1 MSVSI
6 YQRTLALAGVL
17 GLAAAGSAAEPWF
30 EPVTLERVIALPA
43 ADQRPWL
50 EYVARSQKL
59 LREEAEFRANEARLA
74 KLPALKLAPYATVFG
89 VKLDQP
95 IEWFATPEGQRI
107 TTIILSYQTPNGGWS
122 KRLDLSKEPRPLGTD
137 FVSEHNAHYEG
148 TFDNDSTTT
157 QMIAMARAFKATG
170 NEKARDAFLR
180 GLHYTFIAQY
190 PNGGWPQIYPLE
202 TGYHDGVTYN
212 DDVMVNIIRLLRDVA
227 AGEGEF
233 AFVSADLR
241 REAGTRAEHGIA
253 CILASQ
259 IRVDGK
265 LTAWGQQHDALTLK
279 PSAARAFEPAGPCS
293 SESASVVRLLMD
305 LPKPSPAI
313 VASVDAAV
321 AWFQKT
327 KIMGFAWK
335 NTEKD
340 GRMLVAAPG
349 AGPIWSRLYES
360 GTDRPIFGN
369 PDRTIHYDVSEITKE
384 RRSGYSWYNGAPA
397 AVLERYKTWHE
408 KNAR

>member
-1 MSVSI
+1 MS
-6 YQRTLALAGVL
+6 RAGLFASACVVL
-17 GLAAAGSAAEPWF
+17 ISAAHAAEPWF

-43 ADQRPWL
+43 NEQRPWL
-50 EYVARSQKL
+50 EYLARSQKL
-59 LREEAEFRANEARLA
+59 LRDEREFRANEARA
-74 KLPALKLAPYATVFG
+74 ARLPDLKLAPYATVFG
-89 VKLDQP
+89 ANLNQP
-95 IEWFATPEGQRI
+95 VEWFASPEGRRI
-107 TTIILSYQTPNGGWS
+107 TGIILSYQTPSGGWS
-122 KRLDLSKEPRPLGTD
+122 KRLDLSKEPRPPGTD

-157 QMIAMARAFKATG
+157 QMRAMARAFKATG
-170 NEKARDAFLR
+170 NTAARDAFLR
-180 GLHYTFIAQY
+180 GLNYTFIAQY

-212 DDVMVNIIRLLRDVA
+212 DDVMTNIIRLLRDVS

-233 AFVSADLR
+233 EFVSADLR
-241 REAGTRAEHGIA
+241 REAGLRAGHGIA

-293 SESASVVRLLMD
+293 SESASIVRLLMD
-305 LPKPSPAI
+305 LPAPSPAVI
-313 VASVDAAV
+313 AAIDGAV

-327 KIMGFAWK
+327 KITGFAWR

-340 GRMLVAAPG
+340 GRLLVPAPE

-369 PDRTIHYDVSEITKE
+369 PDRTIHYDVSEITRE
-384 RRSGYSWYNGAPA
+384 RRSGYSWYNSAPA